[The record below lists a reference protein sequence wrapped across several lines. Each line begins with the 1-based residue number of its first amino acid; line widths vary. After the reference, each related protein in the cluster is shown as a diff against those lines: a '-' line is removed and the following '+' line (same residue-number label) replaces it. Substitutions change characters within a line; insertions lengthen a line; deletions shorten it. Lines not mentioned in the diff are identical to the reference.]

1 MNPPSLKRCVAST
14 FVSWIAA
21 FQIAVIALSFWWV
34 GWPLL
39 RNASNDFAGLI
50 ALSAQTWVAL
60 PANRRE
66 ALRAALQTE
75 HQLQLV
81 ETADPL
87 APRTSYL
94 PFIYLLQ
101 QKLSALTRHPATV
114 VWDESHQRYAADI
127 RLDNVRLRFLFTRE
141 RIGTNPLLAM
151 SVILST
157 GVALALLVAD
167 RISQRLTQPLTQ
179 LEAAAQ
185 AVGRG
190 ETPALPAQI
199 GVSEL
204 DGLSHEFNQM
214 AKQVRD
220 QAHTRT
226 TMLAGVSHDLRSP
239 VTRMRMA
246 VELSRAHPQP
256 ARFDDMERYL
266 EQMERMISDFIDY
279 SRGTSLRPP
288 EPLELAPWLARMAAE
303 HGAEHLGC
311 GALSLHTDIAA
322 LERILA
328 NLLEN
333 ARRYAPEGVPQL
345 RCTQDEKAI
354 HIDVLDRGPG
364 IPADELEHV
373 FDPFYRI
380 DSARNGNGSG
390 LGLSIVREICRTH
403 AWRIQLSNRI
413 GGGLQARLSLPE
425 PGVHAP

>member
-14 FVSWIAA
+14 FATWIAA

-60 PANRRE
+60 PENRRE
-66 ALRAALQTE
+66 ALRAALRTE

-101 QKLSALTRHPATV
+101 QKLETLTRHPV
-114 VWDESHQRYAADI
+114 SVGWDEGHQRYAAEI
-127 RLDNVRLRFLFTRE
+127 QQDNIRLRFLFTRA

-151 SVILST
+151 SVILGA
-157 GVALALLVAD
+157 GVVLALLAAD
-167 RISQRLTQPLTQ
+167 RISRRLTRPLMQ
-179 LEAAAQ
+179 LEGAAQ

-220 QAHTRT
+220 QANTRT

-246 VELSRAHPQP
+246 VELARAHPHPQP

-279 SRGTSLRPP
+279 SRGTSQRPP

-303 HGAEHLGC
+303 HGAEYLGC
-311 GALSLHTDIAA
+311 DALGLHTDTAA

-333 ARRYAPEGVPQL
+333 ARRYAPQSMPQL
-345 RCTQDEKAI
+345 RCTQYEKAI
-354 HIDVLDRGPG
+354 HIDVLDQGPG

-380 DSARNGNGSG
+380 DSARNGDGSG
-390 LGLSIVREICRTH
+390 LGLSIVREICRGH
-403 AWRIQLSNRI
+403 AWRIQLSNRP
-413 GGGLQARLSLPE
+413 GGGLQAKLSLPE
-425 PGVHAP
+425 PL